1 MARWCSWSL
10 LCDFSFFVESKLHTS
25 IGPYMNFPQ
34 IQAVNKSNWFTPADA
49 KSEGG
54 CQAFWNKLEKKNLLM
69 IKRGVWFF
77 CTARNALVI
86 MICILLTYLIEPAGS
101 DCHLTSD
108 GCVFTLTGNILP
120 GLPSWQL
127 PVFLS
132 PTDIQTTFS
141 SMVAQHMP
149 GAALIALIAVLQN
162 IAIAKSFGVNSSVKH
177 SFN

>member
-1 MARWCSWSL
+1 MARCYSWAL
-10 LCDFSFFVESKLHTS
+10 LCHFSLFIESKLQTSIHTS
-25 IGPYMNFPQ
+25 YLLINFQSRLSINP
-34 IQAVNKSNWFTPADA
+34 TDE

-54 CQAFWNKLEKKNLLM
+54 CQAFWNKMEKKNLLM
-69 IKRGVWFF
+69 VKRVVWFF

-162 IAIAKSFGVNSSVKH
+162 IAIAKSFGGN
-177 SFN
+177 